1 MTILDRFYVSGGD
14 DVRIITMQIEIAG
27 DDTRGIDPVSHYL
40 VHDFEPLE
48 AMLETG
54 ETVTFQPFALAAA
67 LPPRNLDGTQDL
79 NFSLSNISGLVSTE
93 IQRALTN
100 KLPMYATLR
109 QYLESDLSAPA
120 ERPYRLEVKNG
131 QWSAMQADLTAGYM
145 NILDT
150 GWPRWLYNLN
160 QFPGLRYIT

>member
-27 DDTRGIDPVSHYL
+27 DSVQGIGPVSHYL

-48 AMLETG
+48 ALLETR
-54 ETVTFQPFALAAA
+54 EAVTFQPFALAAA

-79 NFSLSNISGLVSTE
+79 NFSLSNISGLVSSE
-93 IQRALTN
+93 IQRALSN
-100 KLPMYATLR
+100 QLKMHATLR
-109 QYLESDLSAPA
+109 QYLESDLTAPA

>member
-27 DDTRGIDPVSHYL
+27 DEAQGIDPVSHYL

-48 AMLETG
+48 ARLENG
-54 ETVTFQPFALAAA
+54 DVKTFDPFAMAVA

-93 IQRALTN
+93 IQRALSN

-120 ERPYRLEVKNG
+120 EKPYRFEVKNG
-131 QWSAMQADLTAGYM
+131 QWSAMQADLTAGYI